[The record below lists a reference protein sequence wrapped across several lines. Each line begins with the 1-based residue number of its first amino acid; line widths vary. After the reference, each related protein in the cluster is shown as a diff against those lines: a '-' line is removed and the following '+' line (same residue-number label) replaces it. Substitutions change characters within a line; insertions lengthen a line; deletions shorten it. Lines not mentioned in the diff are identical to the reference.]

1 MVKINGTEFELA
13 GQTVAQYLA
22 QAGWDSARLAVERNG
37 RHRPR
42 AQYGEPFWRTG
53 TFWRSSALWGW
64 LI

>member
-37 RHRPR
+37 DIVPK
-42 AQYGEPFWRTG
+42 
-53 TFWRSSALWGW
+53 ALYNATTLADGDVVE
-64 LI
+64 IVRFVGGG